1 MIFIS
6 FQLFSNRESVLKVK
20 QADKNE
26 NRFFLLFVILY
37 GPVFCNTLPAKY

>member
-20 QADKNE
+20 KSW
-26 NRFFLLFVILY
+26 
-37 GPVFCNTLPAKY
+37 